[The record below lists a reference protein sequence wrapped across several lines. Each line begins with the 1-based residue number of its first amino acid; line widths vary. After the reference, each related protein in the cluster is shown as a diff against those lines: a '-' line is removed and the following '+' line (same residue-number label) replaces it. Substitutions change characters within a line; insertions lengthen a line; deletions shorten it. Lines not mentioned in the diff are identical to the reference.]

1 MPQKDTSSNTPLES
15 EKRCTWDDIALVC
28 VRSLVTLK
36 RTLDVPHYYKHSF
49 PFCGDACSALEEFS
63 VAPCDVDRS
72 CWIIAAPQLQIWAC
86 ASEFTMTSLVST
98 GIPDNRMAGCV

>member
-1 MPQKDTSSNTPLES
+1 M
-15 EKRCTWDDIALVC
+15 
-28 VRSLVTLK
+28 RSLVTLK

-49 PFCGDACSALEEFS
+49 PFCGDACSTLEEFS

-72 CWIIAAPQLQIWAC
+72 CWMIAAPQIWAC

-98 GIPDNRMAGCV
+98 GIPDNRMARWQDVCSLGTRVPQ